1 MLPKAKRVY
10 AQTYRQDEIEEI
22 QKRIFIENRDRKI
35 SSILNNEDYVEIK
48 LQDDPEYKKI
58 THIEVKPLPKPLL
71 QTYYIDFT
79 YKKDSNEI

>member
-1 MLPKAKRVY
+1 MFPKVKRVY
-10 AQTYRQDEIEEI
+10 AQTYRQGEIEEI

-35 SSILNNEDYVEIK
+35 SSILNNEDYIEIK

-58 THIEVKPLPKPLL
+58 THIEVKPLPMPSL

-79 YKKDSNEI
+79 YKKESD